1 MPELPEVESAR
12 TAIERAALGR
22 RITTVDDNDSYVC
35 RPHPPGQIRDAL
47 VGRQFVTA
55 CRLGKALWCPTSPV
69 DGSAAEG
76 PPLGIHLGMSGKIV
90 IADADGTE
98 IDGGD
103 HWEGRRAPGDYR
115 WSRFRL
121 TFDDGGT
128 LMLVDPRR
136 LGRIRLDPPL
146 DLGPDAATV
155 TDEQFYAAIT
165 HGTTPI
171 KARLLDQRAL
181 AGIGN
186 LLADEILWRAALHPA
201 RGVDD
206 LRPAERHRLLEAV
219 REALHDALRLGGV
232 HTLILIPHRRPGGRC
247 PHDGAPMS
255 RSTVGGRTSWW
266 CPTEQVPPTRISPVP
281 SSTNAG

>member
-12 TAIERAALGR
+12 TVIERAALGR
-22 RITTVDDNDSYVC
+22 CITTVDDSDSYVC

-47 VGRQFVTA
+47 VGRRLVTA
-55 CRLGKALWCPTSPV
+55 CRLGKALWCATSPV

-90 IADADGTE
+90 VADADGTE

-103 HWEGRRAPGDYR
+103 YWEGRRTRGDYR

-121 TFDDGGT
+121 TFDDGGA

-136 LGRIRLDPPL
+136 LGRVRLDPPL

-155 TDEQFYAAIT
+155 TDEQFHAVIA

-201 RGVDD
+201 RRVDD
-206 LRPAERHRLLEAV
+206 LRATEPDRLLDALRESV
-219 REALHDALRLGGV
+219 RDALRLGGV
-232 HTLILIPHRRPGGRC
+232 HTLTLIPHRRPGGRC

-266 CPTEQVPPTRISPVP
+266 CSTEQLIGNDR
-281 SSTNAG
+281 